1 MTWLVIGSRGQLGAD
16 LMDLLGDGA
25 VGLDVPD
32 IDITDVDSVSDA
44 VYDLNP
50 DVIVNCAAYT
60 AVDAAESDEAR
71 ADMVNGLGPANIA
84 EAASQ
89 ARLIHVSTDYVFD
102 GSATSPYAETAEPAP
117 VSAYG
122 RTKLRGER
130 AVSRHPEAYIVRT
143 AWLYGAHGQNFVKT
157 ILGLEQTRDTLSIV
171 DDQVGQPTWSRDL
184 ARQIILL
191 GHSDAPPGI
200 YHGTNS
206 GQTTWYGLTRR
217 IFELIGADPERV
229 QATTT
234 DQFPRPA
241 PRPAYSVLGHDRWA
255 AAGLPSMRSW
265 ELALK
270 EALPSLADRL
280 P

>member
-60 AVDAAESDEAR
+60 AVDAAESDEPR

>member
-1 MTWLVIGSRGQLGAD
+1 MTWLVIGSRGQLGTD

>member
-1 MTWLVIGSRGQLGAD
+1 MTWLVIGSRGQLGTD

-102 GSATSPYAETAEPAP
+102 GSATSPYAESAEPAP
-117 VSAYG
+117 ASAYG
-122 RTKLRGER
+122 RTKLRGEQ

-143 AWLYGAHGQNFVKT
+143 AWLYGVHGQNFVKT
-157 ILGLEQTRDTLSIV
+157 MLGLEQTKETLSVV

-191 GHSDAPPGI
+191 GESDAQPGI

-206 GQTTWYGLTRR
+206 GQTSWYGLTRR
-217 IFELIGADPERV
+217 IFELIGADPGRV
-229 QATTT
+229 LPTTT

-241 PRPAYSVLGHDRWA
+241 PRPPYSVLSHDRWA
-255 AAGLPSMRSW
+255 DSSLPEMRPW
-265 ELALK
+265 DQAL
-270 EALPSLADRL
+270 EQALPLIVAEMA
-280 P
+280 

>member
-1 MTWLVIGSRGQLGAD
+1 MTWLVIGSRGQLGTD

-102 GSATSPYAETAEPAP
+102 GSASSPYAESAEPAP
-117 VSAYG
+117 ASAYG
-122 RTKLRGER
+122 RTKLHGEQ

-143 AWLYGAHGQNFVKT
+143 AWLYGVHGQNFVKT
-157 ILGLEQTRDTLSIV
+157 MLGLEQTKETLSVV

-191 GHSDAPPGI
+191 GESDAQPGI

-206 GQTTWYGLTRR
+206 GQTSWYGLTRR
-217 IFELIGADPERV
+217 IFELIGADPGRV
-229 QATTT
+229 LPTTT

-241 PRPAYSVLGHDRWA
+241 PRPPYSVLSHDRWA
-255 AAGLPSMRSW
+255 TASLPEMRSW
-265 ELALK
+265 DQAL
-270 EALPSLADRL
+270 EQALPLIVDEMA
-280 P
+280 

>member
-1 MTWLVIGSRGQLGAD
+1 MTWLVIGSRGQLGTD

-102 GSATSPYAETAEPAP
+102 GSATSPYAESAEPAP
-117 VSAYG
+117 ASAYG
-122 RTKLRGER
+122 RTKLRGEQ

-143 AWLYGAHGQNFVKT
+143 AWLYGVHGQNFVKT
-157 ILGLEQTRDTLSIV
+157 MLGLEQTKETLSVV

-191 GHSDAPPGI
+191 GESDAQPGI

-206 GQTTWYGLTRR
+206 GQTSWYGLTRR
-217 IFELIGADPERV
+217 IFELIGADPGRV
-229 QATTT
+229 LPTTT

-241 PRPAYSVLGHDRWA
+241 PRPPYSVLGHERWA
-255 AAGLPSMRSW
+255 DSSLPEMRPW
-265 ELALK
+265 DQAL
-270 EALPSLADRL
+270 EQALPLIVAEMA
-280 P
+280 

>member
-1 MTWLVIGSRGQLGAD
+1 MTWLVIGSRGQLGTD

-32 IDITDVDSVSDA
+32 IDITDVDSVSGA

-71 ADMVNGLGPANIA
+71 ADMVNGVGPANIA

-117 VSAYG
+117 ASAYG

-130 AVSRHPEAYIVRT
+130 AVSRHPQAYIVRT
-143 AWLYGAHGQNFVKT
+143 AWLYGVHGQNFVKT
-157 ILGLEQTRDTLSIV
+157 MLGLEQTRDTLSVV

-191 GHSDAPPGI
+191 GHSDAPPGN

-217 IFELIGADPERV
+217 IFELIGADPDRV
-229 QATTT
+229 HATTT

-255 AAGLPSMRSW
+255 EANLPEMRPW
-265 ELALK
+265 DQALE
-270 EALPSLADRL
+270 EALPLIVAEK

>member
-1 MTWLVIGSRGQLGAD
+1 MTWLVIGARGQLGAD
-16 LMDLLGDGA
+16 LMNLLGDGA
-25 VGLDVPD
+25 VGLDLPD
-32 IDITDVDSVSDA
+32 IDITDVDSVSDV

-117 VSAYG
+117 ASAYG

-130 AVSRHPEAYIVRT
+130 AVSRHPQAYIVRT
-143 AWLYGAHGQNFVKT
+143 AWLYGVHGQNFVKT
-157 ILGLEQTRDTLSIV
+157 MLGLEQTRDTLSVV
-171 DDQVGQPTWSRDL
+171 DDQVGQPTWSHDL

-241 PRPAYSVLGHDRWA
+241 PRPAYSVLGHDGWA
-255 AAGLPSMRSW
+255 EAGLPAMRPW
-265 ELALK
+265 DQAL
-270 EALPSLADRL
+270 EQALPLIVGEER
-280 P
+280 